1 MQSVFLISLEL
12 SEETTSLLTLDSMF
26 EEVEGWDSTG
36 HMRIIMEIEERL
48 DKLKGNDLTILNQLS
63 QTFLNGFKQL
73 TDTPAEIVET
83 PLESVTAAISA
94 RDEKK
99 IKKFFFCPLLLDVC
113 FF

>member
-1 MQSVFLISLEL
+1 MKQADAD
-12 SEETTSLLTLDSMF
+12 EE
-26 EEVEGWDSTG
+26 EEAYAAFDPESDKTG
-36 HMRIIMEIEERL
+36 NQIIEEIEERL

-94 RDEKK
+94 RDE
-99 IKKFFFCPLLLDVC
+99 
-113 FF
+113 